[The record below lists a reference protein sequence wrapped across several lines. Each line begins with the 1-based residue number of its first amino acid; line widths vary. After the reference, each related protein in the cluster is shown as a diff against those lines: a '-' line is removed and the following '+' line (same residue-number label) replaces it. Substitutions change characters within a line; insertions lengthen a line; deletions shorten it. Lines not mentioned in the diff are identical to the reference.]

1 VKASEGRLASEAV
14 GEIEVEDG
22 VLVIKRIHV
31 RYTLALD
38 PDADREAVRRAFE
51 HHMPYCPV
59 YRSIR
64 AAIDVTTSLD
74 LTSVGAPA

>member
-1 VKASEGRLASEAV
+1 
-14 GEIEVEDG
+14 

-31 RYTLALD
+31 AYTLALD
-38 PDADREAVRRAFE
+38 PDADQEAAVRRAFD

-64 AAIDVTTSLD
+64 DAIDVTTSLE
-74 LTSVGAPA
+74 LMPATPE